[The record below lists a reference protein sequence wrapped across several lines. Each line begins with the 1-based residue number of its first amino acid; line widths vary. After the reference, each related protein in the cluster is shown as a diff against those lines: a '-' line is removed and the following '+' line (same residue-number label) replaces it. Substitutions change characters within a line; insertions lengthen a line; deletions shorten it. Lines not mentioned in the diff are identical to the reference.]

1 MASLNFSVP
10 DEVSE
15 AFNQAFK
22 NMDRDEVVA
31 NLMRKAVDEMQQ
43 QTRRQEA
50 FQLLTER
57 RASRPRLSDDEI
69 RKARTEAR
77 E

>member
-57 RASRPRLSDDEI
+57 RASRPCLSDDEI